1 MKIRT
6 EGDTA
11 HLTIEGYPDLLAC
24 RALPEWRLVG
34 PRHVQTR
41 TVHLIQAGLA
51 VESATQDFG
60 ARASHLFDYQRWVLD
75 LALERERFAC
85 FLDTGMGKTAVL
97 LEFGRLISE
106 ATSGRVLIVAPLAV
120 VPQTIEEARH
130 FYGDLFSVQDLRE
143 REDLALWLKGGA
155 GVGITNYEKVDGA
168 TEPLAVDGVVLD
180 ESAILKNGMGAR
192 RTSLVAAFRGVRYKL
207 CCTATPAPNDRIEYA
222 EHAYFLDV
230 VRSTREFLAAFFV
243 NRDGS
248 WQLKHH
254 GRAAF
259 YRHLAGWSVFMRDPG
274 AYGFSDNTTALPP
287 LEVSYPSV
295 ALTPDQVQYSARWG
309 RSDQQNLFGA
319 EAGGI
324 TSRTKLAQI
333 ANGFEL
339 DDGAVRRFPSAKPTA
354 IASIV
359 NEDHG
364 DEQVICWVNYDE
376 EGEQLARLIP
386 DGEVLSGRTPR
397 PRRDAAVEAFRHGD
411 GSRVLI
417 CKPSMFAHGLN
428 LQSCRVQVFS
438 SMLDSFERWY
448 QSVRRSYRY
457 GQTRPVLIYVPQTPL
472 DEAMTQNVLAK
483 QSVWQADATEQERAY
498 IEVLRPD
505 DTTERRTL
513 VTLPRPEMDREE
525 GKGWTLVQADCV
537 AHMPTMAEESMDL
550 AVFSPPFANLFT
562 YSSEAAD
569 MGNVRSD
576 DEYRL
581 QWEFFVAELYRVM
594 KPGRVVA
601 IHAMDVIRF
610 AGQYGHRYTYDY
622 PSDLRVAM
630 ERAGFRYHARIAID
644 KDPQVQAV
652 RTKDANLLFV
662 TLKRNA
668 LDSHPQA
675 SECLLIFRKPGD
687 TAVPVVA
694 EDVSNQEWITW
705 AHHVWYDI
713 RATDVLNA
721 ALGKEHDDERHICPL
736 QLGLIERCVRL
747 WSNRGETVFS
757 PFAGIGSEGWE
768 ALEHG
773 RQFYGVELKRSY
785 FETAARFLA
794 QKEAEAANLLTL
806 FDDETARGSG

>member
-1 MKIRT
+1 M
-6 EGDTA
+6 
-11 HLTIEGYPDLLAC
+11 
-24 RALPEWRLVG
+24 
-34 PRHVQTR
+34 
-41 TVHLIQAGLA
+41 
-51 VESATQDFG
+51 
-60 ARASHLFDYQRWVLD
+60 
-75 LALERERFAC
+75 
-85 FLDTGMGKTAVL
+85 
-97 LEFGRLISE
+97 
-106 ATSGRVLIVAPLAV
+106 
-120 VPQTIEEARH
+120 
-130 FYGDLFSVQDLRE
+130 
-143 REDLALWLKGGA
+143 
-155 GVGITNYEKVDGA
+155 
-168 TEPLAVDGVVLD
+168 
-180 ESAILKNGMGAR
+180 
-192 RTSLVAAFRGVRYKL
+192 
-207 CCTATPAPNDRIEYA
+207 
-222 EHAYFLDV
+222 
-230 VRSTREFLAAFFV
+230 
-243 NRDGS
+243 
-248 WQLKHH
+248 
-254 GRAAF
+254 
-259 YRHLAGWSVFMRDPG
+259 
-274 AYGFSDNTTALPP
+274 
-287 LEVSYPSV
+287 
-295 ALTPDQVQYSARWG
+295 
-309 RSDQQNLFGA
+309 
-319 EAGGI
+319 
-324 TSRTKLAQI
+324 
-333 ANGFEL
+333 
-339 DDGAVRRFPSAKPTA
+339 
-354 IASIV
+354 
-359 NEDHG
+359 
-364 DEQVICWVNYDE
+364 
-376 EGEQLARLIP
+376 
-386 DGEVLSGRTPR
+386 
-397 PRRDAAVEAFRHGD
+397 
-411 GSRVLI
+411 
-417 CKPSMFAHGLN
+417 
-428 LQSCRVQVFS
+428 
-438 SMLDSFERWY
+438 
-448 QSVRRSYRY
+448 
-457 GQTRPVLIYVPQTPL
+457 
-472 DEAMTQNVLAK
+472 
-483 QSVWQADATEQERAY
+483 
-498 IEVLRPD
+498 
-505 DTTERRTL
+505 
-513 VTLPRPEMDREE
+513 
-525 GKGWTLVQADCV
+525 TLVQADCV